1 MAVGDIKHFP
11 RGGFKMNK
19 SISVAVLLTG
29 MVLQPVSAQ
38 ITKAQLGEL
47 LFFDTTLSEPSGQA
61 CASCHDPAAGFA
73 DPDQH
78 LPVSEGVIPGRFG
91 TRNSPSASYALFYPE
106 FTLKSGI
113 QGGQFWDGRAAN
125 LTEQAKGPFLNPVEM
140 NNPDR
145 ASVIAKILATDYAA
159 EFESICGPSSNTDAA
174 YQCMAEAIADFESTA
189 VFRAFSSRYDAVKAG
204 LASFT
209 AQEAQGEAL
218 FNGRAKCAHCHSL
231 GGGNSPDLFT
241 DSKFHNI
248 GLPPNPEIFQL
259 RPDLPAD
266 FRDLGLGAVL
276 NDPKQN
282 GKFKTVH
289 IRNVALTPP
298 YMHNG
303 VLKTLKDV
311 VHFYNTRDIP
321 GEWPA
326 PEVPE
331 TVDGKFLG
339 DLGLTDQEEDA
350 IVSFMETLSDG
361 YLP

>member
-1 MAVGDIKHFP
+1 
-11 RGGFKMNK
+11 
-19 SISVAVLLTG
+19 
-29 MVLQPVSAQ
+29 
-38 ITKAQLGEL
+38 
-47 LFFDTTLSEPSGQA
+47 
-61 CASCHDPAAGFA
+61 AAGFA
-73 DPDQH
+73 DPDRH

-113 QGGQFWDGRAAN
+113 MGGQFWDGRAAN

-140 NNPDR
+140 NNPDE
-145 ASVIAKILATDYAA
+145 ANVISKIQATSYAA
-159 EFESICGPSSNTDAA
+159 DFEAICGPSTNITAA
-174 YQCMAEAIADFESTA
+174 YQCMAEAIAEFETTA
-189 VFRAFSSRYDAVKAG
+189 VFRPFTSKYDAVQAG
-204 LASFT
+204 RASFT
-209 AQEAQGEAL
+209 AQEAAGLKL
-218 FNGRAKCAHCHSL
+218 FTGRGKCSHCHSL
-231 GGGNSPDLFT
+231 GGGGSPDVFT
-241 DSKFHNI
+241 DSKFHNL
-248 GLPPNPEIFQL
+248 GLPKNPEIFQL

-289 IRNVALTPP
+289 IRNITLTPP

-303 VLKTLKDV
+303 VLPTLKDV

-331 TVDGKFLG
+331 TMDGKFLG
-339 DLGLTDQEEDA
+339 DLGLTSAEEDA
-350 IVSFMETLSDG
+350 IVKFMEPLTDG
-361 YLP
+361 YVAP